1 MRKTNPTTW
10 QKLFV
15 FAVLSTALGLNFI
28 FLTPTFMPFDMPKWP
43 IGLLLVG
50 CGVAKLTLLLVNGSP
65 VIWIRSSMALTVS
78 IYSFW
83 GAILTFEFFRLD
95 QTSLQLPL
103 TYIALALLGV
113 LLLMDPFSNPPPPKV
128 SP

>member
-10 QKLFV
+10 LRLMI
-15 FAVLSTALGLNFI
+15 FALLSIALGLNFI
-28 FLTPTFMPFDMPKWP
+28 FLTPTFMPFDMTKWP
-43 IGLLLVG
+43 IGILLVG
-50 CGVAKLTLLLVNGSP
+50 CGVLKLTLLLVNSSP
-65 VIWIRSSMALTVS
+65 IMWVRASMAMSVV

-83 GAILTFEFFRLD
+83 GTILTIEFFRLD

-103 TYIALALLGV
+103 TYIGLSALGI
-113 LLLMDPFSNPPPPKV
+113 LLLSEPFANPPPPKV